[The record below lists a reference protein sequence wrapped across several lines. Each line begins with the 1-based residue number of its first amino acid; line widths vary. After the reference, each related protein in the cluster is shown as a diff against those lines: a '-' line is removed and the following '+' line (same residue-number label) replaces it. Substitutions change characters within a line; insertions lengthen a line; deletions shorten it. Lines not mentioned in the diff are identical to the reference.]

1 MRFLC
6 DEMRRLGKWLR
17 AAGYET
23 VIAEGGLPDR
33 VVAARY
39 AAEDRILSTGDRHL
53 AATLAGVAR
62 ALLIAENSLDEIAAA
77 LSAALDLD
85 WQRAP
90 FTRCIVDNHPLEPA
104 SADLAARVPEKS
116 RAAGGLCGYAL
127 IAAAS
132 IGREAMSAAC
142 SSASRSGKMRPA
154 RPTERKAIPGLFAVF
169 WLF

>member
-116 RAAGGLCGYAL
+116 RAAGGLLRLCPDCGRVYWPGGNVRRMQQRLAQWQN
-127 IAAAS
+127 AS
-132 IGREAMSAAC
+132 GA
-142 SSASRSGKMRPA
+142 PD
-154 RPTERKAIPGLFAVF
+154 
-169 WLF
+169 